1 MADPVTAAFVAA
13 TAVGAY
19 GTYQS
24 GQQQQRLYNLRSQQ
38 AALSSR
44 QEMLPHKRKGVQA
57 LQKIS
62 ATLAAVNA
70 RAAAG
75 AMDPY
80 SGTPGALRDFALSE
94 GMQDYT
100 ISRENA
106 QLIEQVGILQSID
119 FKQAGANAAH
129 QGRINAITQIG
140 QAAFTYKML
149 GSAPKNVGGFAG
161 GGSVRGAIDNTFY
174 PTASSIGSP
183 SMLP

>member
-1 MADPVTAAFVAA
+1 MADPVTAAIFVGA

-38 AALSSR
+38 ATLSSR
-44 QEMLPHKRKGVQA
+44 QEMLREKQKGVQV

-80 SGTPGALRDFALSE
+80 SGTPGALREFALSE

-106 QLIEQVGILQSID
+106 QLIEQIGILQSID
-119 FKQAGANAAH
+119 YKQAGANAAY
-129 QGRINAITQIG
+129 QGRIGAITQIG
-140 QAAFTYKML
+140 QAALSYKML
-149 GSAPKNVGGFAG
+149 GSAPAKPPVFDLSGGVLTPVG
-161 GGSVRGAIDNTFY
+161 
-174 PTASSIGSP
+174 
-183 SMLP
+183 

>member
-38 AALSSR
+38 ATLSSR
-44 QEMLPHKRKGVQA
+44 QEMLPHKQKGVQA

-119 FKQAGANAAH
+119 FKQAGANAAY
-129 QGRINAITQIG
+129 QGRIGAITQIG
-140 QAAFTYKML
+140 QAALSYKML
-149 GSAPKNVGGFAG
+149 GSAPASKPPVFDLSGGVLTPVG
-161 GGSVRGAIDNTFY
+161 
-174 PTASSIGSP
+174 
-183 SMLP
+183 

>member
-1 MADPVTAAFVAA
+1 MADPVTAAIFVGA

-38 AALSSR
+38 ATLSSR
-44 QEMLPHKRKGVQA
+44 QEMLREKQKGVQV

-80 SGTPGALRDFALSE
+80 SGTPGALREFALSE

-106 QLIEQVGILQSID
+106 QLIEQIGILQSID
-119 FKQAGANAAH
+119 YKQAGANAAY
-129 QGRINAITQIG
+129 QGRIGAITQIG
-140 QAAFTYKML
+140 QAALSYNML
-149 GSAPKNVGGFAG
+149 GSAPASKPPVFDLSGGVLTPVG
-161 GGSVRGAIDNTFY
+161 
-174 PTASSIGSP
+174 
-183 SMLP
+183 